1 MKTRATQ
8 RGRGAAFLTTLTL
21 IALVAAAAAGATAQS
36 SHWKQL
42 LLTPRQAEALQR
54 GSSFH
59 YYDRP
64 AVRSGKW
71 PVGDDKLCA
80 KSPGAYR
87 ESILGDLPGTE
98 HPEDLSIEVDY
109 FSSAAAAHKTFRCLS
124 KETYNF
130 AHNGD
135 FDLKNLER
143 HVGDE
148 SFGGGGDNDPIGVVR
163 SGRYITWI
171 EIRNGFG
178 PIGDLMQGEVS
189 LVKTYG

>member
-1 MKTRATQ
+1 MEMTRRTGPLLAVVTALMSGALAT
-8 RGRGAAFLTTLTL
+8 
-21 IALVAAAAAGATAQS
+21 AAAAGVLG
-36 SHWKQL
+36 HPIRWKQL
-42 LLTPRQAEALQR
+42 LLTPAQAEALQR
-54 GSSFH
+54 GSGFH

-64 AVRSGKW
+64 APRSGKW

-87 ESILGDLPGTE
+87 ESIQGDLAGTE

-109 FSSAAAAHKTFRCLS
+109 FASATAAHATFRCLS
-124 KETYNF
+124 RETYNF

-135 FDLKNLER
+135 FNLKNLER

-148 SFGGGGDNDPIGVVR
+148 SFGGGGDDNPIGVVR
-163 SGRYITWI
+163 SGRYIVWL
-171 EIRNGFG
+171 EIRNGYG